1 MGNVLILAGD
11 LKNTR
16 KGLHGTQVW
25 NGKSAAQKTAKNG
38 LSRGGMEWLLAGK
51 DPFFV
56 IPEGNVNAT
65 MEISTGVYSTA
76 LFGQFYQWMFNG
88 RDNGC
93 KMPLEKGMGEAPAWW
108 ETLRSNL
115 FS

>member
-1 MGNVLILAGD
+1 MGLKCGMGNLLPKKQPKMGSAEVE
-11 LKNTR
+11 
-16 KGLHGTQVW
+16 W
-25 NGKSAAQKTAKNG
+25 NSFYWEKVF
-38 LSRGGMEWLLAGK
+38 
-51 DPFFV
+51 FFV

-65 MEISTGVYSTA
+65 MEIYTGIYSKE
-76 LFGQFYQWMFNG
+76 LFGELYQLVVNG

-93 KMPLEKGMGEAPAWW
+93 KMPLEKGIGEAPARW